1 LFLFDPM
8 DIVNYYNW
16 RYATKKFNAKKKV
29 APSDLELIKEAVRLA
44 PSSYGLQL
52 FKVIIIEDQELKEKL
67 VGSSYDQSQ
76 IIDCS
81 HLFVFCNYT
90 KVLETDIDLFINTK
104 SKVNKHP
111 VNELQGYGSFLKNN
125 LLKKEPK
132 ETSIWTTNQVY
143 IALAHLMTACAT
155 LQIDSCPIEGFK
167 AEDYNSI
174 LDLNSRHM
182 NAAVIA
188 AVGYRSNSDLTQEQ
202 KKVRKSSSLLFETI

>member
-1 LFLFDPM
+1 M
-8 DIVNYYNW
+8 DIVDYYNW
-16 RYATKKFNAKKKV
+16 RYATKKFNSKKKV

-52 FKVIIIEDQELKEKL
+52 FKVIIIENQELKNKL
-67 VGSSYDQSQ
+67 IDSSYNQNQ

-90 KVLETDIDLFINTK
+90 KVLEKDIDLFISTK

-111 VNELQGYGSFLKNN
+111 INELQGYGSFLKNN

-167 AEDYNSI
+167 ADDYNTI
-174 LDLNSRHM
+174 LDLNNRHM

>member
-1 LFLFDPM
+1 M

-16 RYATKKFNAKKKV
+16 RYATKKFNSKKKV

-52 FKVIIIEDQELKEKL
+52 FKVIIIEDQELKEEL
-67 VGSSYDQSQ
+67 VASSYNQNQ

-90 KVLETDIDLFINTK
+90 KVLEKDIDLFINTK
-104 SKVNKHP
+104 SKVNKHQ

>member
-1 LFLFDPM
+1 M
-8 DIVNYYNW
+8 DIVDYYNW
-16 RYATKKFNAKKKV
+16 RYATKKFNSKKKV
-29 APSDLELIKEAVRLA
+29 APSDPELIKEAVRLA

-52 FKVIIIEDQELKEKL
+52 FKVIIIEDQELKKKL
-67 VGSSYDQSQ
+67 VQSSYNQNQ

-90 KVLETDIDLFINTK
+90 KVLEKDIDLFINTK

-125 LLKKEPK
+125 LLKKEPHRNK
-132 ETSIWTTNQVY
+132 
-143 IALAHLMTACAT
+143 HLDYKSSLYSPCSFDDKACAT

-167 AEDYNSI
+167 ADDYNAI
-174 LDLNSRHM
+174 LDLNNRHM

-188 AVGYRSNSDLTQEQ
+188 AVGYRSDSDLTQEQ

>member
-1 LFLFDPM
+1 MFLFDPW
-8 DIVNYYNW
+8 ILLI
-16 RYATKKFNAKKKV
+16 TTIGGTQLKKFNSKKKV

-52 FKVIIIEDQELKEKL
+52 FKVIIIENQELKNKL
-67 VGSSYDQSQ
+67 IDSSYNQNQ

-90 KVLETDIDLFINTK
+90 KVLEKDIDLFISTK

-111 VNELQGYGSFLKNN
+111 INELQGYGSFLKNN

-167 AEDYNSI
+167 ADDYNAI
-174 LDLNSRHM
+174 LDLNNRHM
-182 NAAVIA
+182 NAAVVA
-188 AVGYRSNSDLTQEQ
+188 AVGYRSDSDLTQEQ

>member
-1 LFLFDPM
+1 M

-16 RYATKKFNAKKKV
+16 RYATKKFNSKKKV

-67 VGSSYDQSQ
+67 VGSSYNQNQ

-90 KVLETDIDLFINTK
+90 KVLERDIDLFINTK
-104 SKVNKHP
+104 SKVNNHP

-167 AEDYNSI
+167 ADDYNAI
-174 LDLNSRHM
+174 LDLNNRHM

-188 AVGYRSNSDLTQEQ
+188 AVGYRSDSDLTQEQ

>member
-1 LFLFDPM
+1 M
-8 DIVNYYNW
+8 NIVNYYNW
-16 RYATKKFNAKKKV
+16 RYATKKFNSKKKV

-67 VGSSYDQSQ
+67 VGSSYNQNQ

-90 KVLETDIDLFINTK
+90 KVLERDIDLFINTK

-125 LLKKEPK
+125 LLQKEPK

-167 AEDYNSI
+167 ADDYNAI
-174 LDLNSRHM
+174 LDLNNRHM

-188 AVGYRSNSDLTQEQ
+188 AVGYRSDSDLTQEQ

>member
-1 LFLFDPM
+1 M
-8 DIVNYYNW
+8 DIVDYYNW
-16 RYATKKFNAKKKV
+16 RYATKKFNSKKKV

-52 FKVIIIEDQELKEKL
+52 FKVIIIENQELKNKL
-67 VGSSYDQSQ
+67 TDSSYNQNQ

-90 KVLETDIDLFINTK
+90 KVLEKDIDLFISTK

-111 VNELQGYGSFLKNN
+111 INELQGYGSFLKNN

-167 AEDYNSI
+167 ADDYNSI
-174 LDLNSRHM
+174 LDLNNRHM
-182 NAAVIA
+182 NAAVVA
-188 AVGYRSNSDLTQEQ
+188 AVGYRSDSDLTQEQ

>member
-1 LFLFDPM
+1 M
-8 DIVNYYNW
+8 DIVDYYNW
-16 RYATKKFNAKKKV
+16 RYATKKFNSKKKV

-52 FKVIIIEDQELKEKL
+52 FKVIIIENQELKNKL
-67 VGSSYDQSQ
+67 IDSSYNQNQ

-90 KVLETDIDLFINTK
+90 KVLEKDIDLFISTK

-111 VNELQGYGSFLKNN
+111 INELQGYGSFLKNN

-167 AEDYNSI
+167 ADDYNAI
-174 LDLNSRHM
+174 LDLNNRHM
-182 NAAVIA
+182 NAAVVA
-188 AVGYRSNSDLTQEQ
+188 AVGYRSDSDLTQEQ